1 MIKFKIKFFFACM
14 AFILMSCFLS
24 AAETDG
30 LQKNFTI
37 LETKRIHE
45 LNPHLTDYAS
55 DTQILNGL
63 FEGLFTM
70 NPVTL
75 EPQLAIAK
83 DFKISRDKKRWTI
96 TLRDDVFFSNG
107 EKITAEEVKSSWIR
121 MISNQSAPFASL
133 FDIVRGVKDFRQGRG
148 TVEDVGIYATGE
160 DKLSIYLDTPANY
173 LTRILCHTA
182 FSVTNIS
189 PDVYSGP
196 FVLERFDEN
205 QYVLKKNQLYWD
217 KENVAL
223 EQITFVQS
231 DNSDENAHYY
241 NMGKVDWIC
250 GSATQAKILKQDSIQ
265 INALFG
271 TGFFYF
277 RITKNAANENSFGR
291 LWNYPEFRNAV
302 LEAFPWDDIH
312 KNYLIPAKTF
322 VYPLNGYP
330 DVQGFEYS
338 DQVEASMKMREA
350 RKKYGVPQETIIPLV
365 FQVFEGDLTGERLA
379 AIQNALEPLGIE
391 VKIRE
396 IPSYLYYSKVK
407 DTDADILFSSWI
419 GDFADPLSFL
429 ELFRGGSTMNNSGW
443 HNEEYDSLLEKAAV
457 VNVRERYDILA
468 KAENILL
475 DDGVVFPL
483 YRTVTSN
490 YVDLNEV
497 GGWAVNAFDF
507 HPLKYIFK
515 KAEKIKIPN
524 IVMK

>member
-1 MIKFKIKFFFACM
+1 M

-24 AAETDG
+24 AAETDD

-133 FDIVRGVKDFRQGRG
+133 FDIVRGVRDFRQGRG

-182 FSVTNIS
+182 FSVTNKS
-189 PDVYSGP
+189 PEVYSGP

-250 GSATQAKILKQDSIQ
+250 GGATQEKILKQKSIQ
-265 INALFG
+265 VNALFG

-277 RITKNAANENSFGR
+277 RVTK
-291 LWNYPEFRNAV
+291 
-302 LEAFPWDDIH
+302 D
-312 KNYLIPAKTF
+312 
-322 VYPLNGYP
+322 
-330 DVQGFEYS
+330 
-338 DQVEASMKMREA
+338 EA
-350 RKKYGVPQETIIPLV
+350 RKR
-365 FQVFEGDLTGERLA
+365 F
-379 AIQNALEPLGIE
+379 
-391 VKIRE
+391 
-396 IPSYLYYSKVK
+396 
-407 DTDADILFSSWI
+407 
-419 GDFADPLSFL
+419 
-429 ELFRGGSTMNNSGW
+429 
-443 HNEEYDSLLEKAAV
+443 
-457 VNVRERYDILA
+457 
-468 KAENILL
+468 
-475 DDGVVFPL
+475 
-483 YRTVTSN
+483 
-490 YVDLNEV
+490 
-497 GGWAVNAFDF
+497 
-507 HPLKYIFK
+507 
-515 KAEKIKIPN
+515 
-524 IVMK
+524 